1 MQNGE
6 IKGDQLLDEQT
17 RALTGEKSERSYV
30 CIHISAASLCHGC
43 LYLFLISRRKKPSLV
58 FIHSRPNRLRPAVEP
73 CFGLLAMT
81 VTVFIRD

>member
-30 CIHISAASLCHGC
+30 CIHISAASLCHG
-43 LYLFLISRRKKPSLV
+43 
-58 FIHSRPNRLRPAVEP
+58 
-73 CFGLLAMT
+73 
-81 VTVFIRD
+81 